1 MTALLEVFYQPGKL
15 FASLPERRWVWVLPL
30 ILNILLILV
39 QTWAVPHYM
48 GRENIA
54 RQQLETFA
62 RNMSP
67 EQMQAAMAR
76 ASSPSQI
83 YIGMASAA
91 FGTSILLLIISGALM
106 AFGMMTSRAPKF
118 GAMFSMVTVAYFPYW
133 LIVVAMTTLVLA
145 ISPDPASMDWRNLLA
160 TNVGAFLNKNET
172 SKGLYSLMGSIDV
185 LSFAEIG
192 LLALG
197 FSKLTRAK
205 YGFGLAAVLV
215 LWVFYVLGKMG
226 LSIVFG

>member
-1 MTALLEVFYQPGKL
+1 MKALLEIFYQPGKL
-15 FASLPERRWVWVLPL
+15 FSSLPERSWVWVLPL
-30 ILNILLILV
+30 ILNILLVIL
-39 QTWAVPHYM
+39 QTWAVNHYI

-67 EQMQAAMAR
+67 EQMQAAVAR
-76 ASSPSQI
+76 ANSPAQI
-83 YIGMASAA
+83 YIGYAAAA
-91 FGTSILLLIISGALM
+91 FGTCLVILVISGALM
-106 AFGMMTSRAPKF
+106 AFGMMTSRAPRF
-118 GAMFSMVTVAYFPYW
+118 GSMFSMVTLAYFPYW
-133 LIVVAMTTLVLA
+133 LVVSCMATLVLML
-145 ISPDPASMDWRNLLA
+145 SPDPASMDIRNLLA
-160 TNVGAFLNKNET
+160 TNVGAFMNKNET
-172 SKGLYSLMGSIDV
+172 SKGLYSLMGSIDI

-205 YGFGLAAVLV
+205 FGFGLSAVLV
-215 LWVFYVLGKMG
+215 LWAFYVLGKMG

>member
-1 MTALLEVFYQPGKL
+1 MTALLEVFYQPGKV
-15 FASLPERRWVWVLPL
+15 FESLPERRWVWVLPL
-30 ILNILLILV
+30 ILNMILIML
-39 QTWAVPHYM
+39 QAWAVPYYM

-54 RQQLETFA
+54 RQQMEMVA
-62 RNMSP
+62 RNLSP
-67 EQMQAAMAR
+67 EQMQAAVAR
-76 ASSPSQI
+76 ANSPSQI
-83 YIGMASAA
+83 YIGLASAA
-91 FGTSILLLIISGALM
+91 LGTTALLLIISGALM

-118 GAMFSMVTVAYFPYW
+118 GTMFSMVTLAYFPYW
-133 LIVVAMTTLVLA
+133 LIVVLMSVMVLM
-145 ISPDPASMDWRNLLA
+145 ISPDPASLDWRNLLA
-160 TNVGAFLNKNET
+160 TNVGAFMNKNET
-172 SKGLYSLMGSIDV
+172 SKGLYSLMGSIDI

-205 YGFGLAAVLV
+205 FGFGLAAVLV

>member
-1 MTALLEVFYQPGKL
+1 
-15 FASLPERRWVWVLPL
+15 
-30 ILNILLILV
+30 
-39 QTWAVPHYM
+39 
-48 GRENIA
+48 
-54 RQQLETFA
+54 
-62 RNMSP
+62 
-67 EQMQAAMAR
+67 
-76 ASSPSQI
+76 
-83 YIGMASAA
+83 MASAA

>member
-1 MTALLEVFYQPGKL
+1 MNALLEVFYQPGKL